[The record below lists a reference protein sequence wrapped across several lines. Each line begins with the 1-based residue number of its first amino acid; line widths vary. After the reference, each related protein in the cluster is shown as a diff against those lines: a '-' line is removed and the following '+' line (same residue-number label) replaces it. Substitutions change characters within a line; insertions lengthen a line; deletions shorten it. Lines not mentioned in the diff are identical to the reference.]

1 MRGWLDIMADIPDI
15 FDEIH
20 WTGAELLGLSDHIF
34 YSYLDIFTSWKINQP
49 RSLYHQSDKFPFLP
63 NLLLIEAAINQF
75 GLKLKLVFIKQ
86 EGGRGE
92 GGPGCCSLYWA
103 PPCHCIVGCSEN
115 LPWTMTLIQ
124 TTSVS
129 LLCLPVQPY
138 VDQWRDWNDS
148 IALPSL
154 HLYPGFPSSHSHLI
168 NNIRIEKLQEF
179 YVQDWA
185 VLISI
190 RKTKCKIFETSS
202 RLAGTL

>member
-1 MRGWLDIMADIPDI
+1 MADIPDI

-20 WTGAELLGLSDHIF
+20 WTGAQLLGLSDHIF
-34 YSYLDIFTSWKINQP
+34 YSYQNIFISSYLEKLNQL

-115 LPWTMTLIQ
+115 LCWTMTLIQ
-124 TTSVS
+124 TTSVA
-129 LLCLPVQPY
+129 LLCLPVHPE
-138 VDQWRDWNDS
+138 
-148 IALPSL
+148 IATIASPLSPPPLIS
-154 HLYPGFPSSHSHLI
+154 GFPGSQYHLVNSRVAI
-168 NNIRIEKLQEF
+168 
-179 YVQDWA
+179 
-185 VLISI
+185 VLSDFV
-190 RKTKCKIFETSS
+190 TVFNLEN
-202 RLAGTL
+202 